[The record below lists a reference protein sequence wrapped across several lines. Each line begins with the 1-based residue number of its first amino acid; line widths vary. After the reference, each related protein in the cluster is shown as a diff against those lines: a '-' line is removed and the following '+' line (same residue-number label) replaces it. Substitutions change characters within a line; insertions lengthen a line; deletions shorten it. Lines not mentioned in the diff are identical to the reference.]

1 MKRAFSFFLICLT
14 IFIIYYDLS
23 SGTLPPG
30 ENSRASEPPKAV
42 PVDTAAAIPYT
53 ETVASPGDT
62 LLSLVEKE
70 SGSLQIPAEE
80 AIADFERLNGIPPES
95 MQIGK
100 TYKIPLYK
108 E

>member
-14 IFIIYYDLS
+14 IFIIYYDLTR
-23 SGTLPPG
+23 GTLPPG
-30 ENSRASEPPKAV
+30 ESSRTSETQKAV

-53 ETVASPGDT
+53 ETVASAGDT

-70 SGSLQIPAEE
+70 SGTLHFPIED
-80 AIADFERLNGIPPES
+80 AIADFKQLNGIPPES